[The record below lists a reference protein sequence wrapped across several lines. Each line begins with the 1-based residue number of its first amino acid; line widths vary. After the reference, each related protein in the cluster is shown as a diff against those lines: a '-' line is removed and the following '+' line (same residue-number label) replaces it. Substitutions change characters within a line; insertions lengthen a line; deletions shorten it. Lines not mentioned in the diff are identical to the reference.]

1 MPQSTIKLLEDFA
14 GYCAVKNK
22 VIAKNIA
29 NIGTENYRR
38 QDVVFKDVLNENM
51 NSLLKTSGGKYA
63 EDISSAST
71 PKYEIITDNSQDKVS
86 GVNNVD
92 IDKEM
97 ADLAENN
104 LNFSFAAKKIGD
116 YYKTIDSVIQ
126 GNPV

>member
-1 MPQSTIKLLEDFA
+1 MSLSTIKLLEDFA

-22 VIAKNIA
+22 VIAQNIA
-29 NIGTENYRR
+29 NVGTENYKR
-38 QDVVFKDVLNENM
+38 QDVLFKEVLGENT
-51 NSLLKTSGGKYA
+51 NSLLKKSDGSYIENINA
-63 EDISSAST
+63 DSM
-71 PKYEIITDNSQDKVS
+71 PKCEIVTDNSQDKVS

-104 LNFSFAAKKIGD
+104 LNFSFAAQKISDYFKK
-116 YYKTIDSVIQ
+116 IDSVIQ

>member
-1 MPQSTIKLLEDFA
+1 MPLSTIKLLEDFA

-22 VIAKNIA
+22 VIAQNIA
-29 NIGTENYRR
+29 NVGTENYKR
-38 QDVVFKDVLNENM
+38 QDVFFKEVLDENT
-51 NSLLKTSGGKYA
+51 NSLLKKSDGSYIENNNA
-63 EDISSAST
+63 DSM
-71 PKYEIITDNSQDKVS
+71 PKCEIVTDNSQDKVS

-104 LNFSFAAKKIGD
+104 LNFSFAAQKIGD
-116 YYKTIDSVIQ
+116 YFKKIDSVIQ

>member
-1 MPQSTIKLLEDFA
+1 MPLSTIQLLEDFA

-22 VIAKNIA
+22 VIAQNIA
-29 NIGTENYRR
+29 NVGTENYKR
-38 QDVVFKDVLNENM
+38 QDVLFEELLGENT
-51 NSLLKTSGGKYA
+51 NSLLKKPDGSYIENINA
-63 EDISSAST
+63 DSM
-71 PKYEIITDNSQDKVS
+71 PKCEIVTDNSQDKVS

-104 LNFSFAAKKIGD
+104 LNFSFAAQKISDYFKK
-116 YYKTIDSVIQ
+116 IDSVIQ

>member
-1 MPQSTIKLLEDFA
+1 MPLSTIKLLEDFA

-22 VIAKNIA
+22 VIAQNIA
-29 NIGTENYRR
+29 NIGTENYKR
-38 QDVVFKDVLNENM
+38 QDVLFKEVLDENTS
-51 NSLLKTSGGKYA
+51 SLLKKPDGSYSVNNYA
-63 EDISSAST
+63 DSM
-71 PKYEIITDNSQDKVS
+71 PKCEIVTDNNQDKIS

-104 LNFSFAAKKIGD
+104 LNFSFAAQKIGD
-116 YYKTIDSVIQ
+116 YFKKIDSVIQ